1 MSAVSWNRGRSVDGL
16 GGDVGNS
23 LALIPDISN
32 EASGGVSDRV
42 GHNLG
47 ATVGTID
54 TVFASRG
61 VSVTVLVVAKVG
73 SSCVAVSVNSV
84 TEFICWGINVVGFT
98 VSWSRTIDRGRG
110 VDGPRSVWGWHDPDE
125 GSVGMCVWAVSAD
138 SGNEAK
144 ESDKGLNF
152 LKFYFI
158 FCFDKS
164 FSFYNACD
172 KVPSDKFTKSI

>member
-1 MSAVSWNRGRSVDGL
+1 MDVKWRFQELIDWGRSVHRDR
-16 GGDVGNS
+16 
-23 LALIPDISN
+23 
-32 EASGGVSDRV
+32 SD
-42 GHNLG
+42 
-47 ATVGTID
+47 
-54 TVFASRG
+54 
-61 VSVTVLVVAKVG
+61 VSVFWNEDFLMMK
-73 SSCVAVSVNSV
+73 
-84 TEFICWGINVVGFT
+84 FLM
-98 VSWSRTIDRGRG
+98 G
-110 VDGPRSVWGWHDPDE
+110 VDRSRSVEWPRGIGSGDNPDE